1 VVGWHQ
7 DRAQLSAQVEQFKK
21 SLGHSLR
28 MAENHLAK
36 RGSKL
41 TGEGEGGRQQLF
53 VRNLQSVAEAHG
65 LQLYACTRPSP
76 LRRPANFVGAFEK
89 CSDFLMTTV
98 VCRVSCVSCV
108 VCRVSLAVDPSEMG
122 MEVATKT
129 LSASISGQHFLV
141 DVHNTYS
148 HMPDFC
154 MGRSHTARVCPLPQ
168 VHVTLQGHVD
178 KVNVTFTSTAGT

>member
-1 VVGWHQ
+1 MGWHQ

-65 LQLYACTRPSP
+65 LQLYACTRPCRQPVPILSGP
-76 LRRPANFVGAFEK
+76 EHHRV
-89 CSDFLMTTV
+89 S
-98 VCRVSCVSCV
+98 CRVSCVSCV
-108 VCRVSLAVDPSEMG
+108 CCVCRVLFAVDPSEMG

-141 DVHNTYS
+141 DVHNTHS
-148 HMPDFC
+148 H
-154 MGRSHTARVCPLPQ
+154 V
-168 VHVTLQGHVD
+168 
-178 KVNVTFTSTAGT
+178 